1 MQINITTKE
10 GPAAKVIKK
19 LTLVFFGIFLTSLIF
34 SLSTKFM
41 GSPGIWL
48 GLLICGLL
56 IFSGF
61 YYIEK
66 GTKTRLIAWTMLLT
80 ILIFL
85 IMFIAG
91 ISFITG
97 NLNFQPIS

>member
-10 GPAAKVIKK
+10 GPVAKILKK

-34 SLSTKFM
+34 SLSTRLA
-41 GSPGIWL
+41 GSYGIWL
-48 GLLICGLL
+48 GLLFCGIL

-61 YYIEK
+61 YYKEK
-66 GTKTRLIAWTMLLT
+66 KTKTRLIAWTMLLT

-85 IMFIAG
+85 ILFVAG
-91 ISFITG
+91 ISLVTG
-97 NLNFQPIS
+97 NLNFQPTS